1 MSCAS
6 SEHITKL
13 KQYIFAPIDINAL
26 DFHSGF
32 LLTLLGVNS
41 IILGTQKNCELLLN
55 GLAYLSLRFNFKFR
69 QT

>member
-6 SEHITKL
+6 GEHMTKF
-13 KQYIFAPIDINAL
+13 KQFIFAPFDIYGL

-41 IILGTQKNCELLLN
+41 IILGTQKNCELLFN